1 MELRVAKVAS
11 APTERPGART
21 PILGVRVARCARAA
35 SGHAAAAPPSSVMN
49 SRLLPRNSIRKP
61 FGINGVLVSWIRVR
75 SAHGN
80 SFDHFVSL
88 AKQQRRN
95 GDAECLS
102 GFEVDEKLELCRLL
116 HREFT
121 RLSAFQYLI
130 NVSSRPATDRQTVHP
145 IRQKR
150 AWH

>member
-1 MELRVAKVAS
+1 MPMR
-11 APTERPGART
+11 R
-21 PILGVRVARCARAA
+21 ILSFCSARAA

-49 SRLLPRNSIRKP
+49 SRLLPRNSIQKIP
-61 FGINGVLVSWIRVR
+61 VESMTAVSSMRVR
-75 SAHGN
+75 AAHGN

-130 NVSSRPATDRQTVHP
+130 NVSSR
-145 IRQKR
+145 
-150 AWH
+150 